1 LKHVLG
7 QIDANR
13 GNLHVDGPLNVIR
26 LDDHPYGTSMPG
38 AGAVHHIKSGREQM
52 QQVGPRNRYSI
63 NSSARASNDGG
74 TAMPSALAVLRLIV
88 RLNLLCCSTGMSL
101 GLAPLRTLST

>member
-1 LKHVLG
+1 MHLKHVLG

-38 AGAVHHIKSGREQM
+38 AGAVHHINCRPEQM
-52 QQVGPRNRYSI
+52 QQAACTEVVDLLDHLVGAGKQRRRDGETELLRGLEI
-63 NSSARASNDGG
+63 NQKLIFRR
-74 TAMPSALAVLRLIV
+74 RLH
-88 RLNLLCCSTGMSL
+88 R
-101 GLAPLRTLST
+101 